1 VSEKLALALPLALLS
16 TTLVNLAYLREHDAA
31 SSLPT
36 LSLHRPVHSLTLLL
50 GDRSWLVGFAME
62 GGGFVLYA
70 IALAL
75 APLALV
81 QSVAAGG
88 IGLLAFLTVRLG
100 GGRLGRRRL
109 FGVVVATLGL
119 VALGVSLAEGAP
131 EGHSGS
137 TLGVLAWLGGSA
149 ALAVTVLL
157 LGRRLLGVAV
167 SYAIAGGLFFSI
179 GDISTKLATQ
189 GGVRIA
195 FAVTLIAGYVLG
207 SSLMQVGYQAGS
219 ALTVAG
225 LATLLT
231 NVMPIL
237 AATFVLEEPV
247 PTGALG
253 ALRVLAFVAV
263 TVGAVVLAT
272 PGTKPAGA
280 PAPGIAPSGA
290 GSAPSGASTAPSG
303 ASTDA

>member
-1 VSEKLALALPLALLS
+1 MSEKLALALPLALLS

-36 LSLHRPVHSLTLLL
+36 LSLRRPVHSLTLLL
-50 GDRSWLVGFAME
+50 SDRSWLVGFAME
-62 GGGFVLYA
+62 GGGFLLYA
-70 IALAL
+70 LALAL

-109 FGVVVATLGL
+109 FGVILATVGL
-119 VALGVSLAEGAP
+119 IALAVSLAEGAP

-137 TLGVLAWLGGSA
+137 TLNVLAWLGGSA

-157 LGRRLLGVAV
+157 VGRRLLGVAV

-189 GGVRIA
+189 GGARIA
-195 FAVTLIAGYVLG
+195 FAVSLIAGYVLG
-207 SSLMQVGYQAGS
+207 SALMQVGYQAGS

-263 TVGAVVLAT
+263 TVGAVILAT
-272 PGTKPAGA
+272 PAVKPAVA
-280 PAPGIAPSGA
+280 PA
-290 GSAPSGASTAPSG
+290 
-303 ASTDA
+303 

>member
-1 VSEKLALALPLALLS
+1 
-16 TTLVNLAYLREHDAA
+16 
-31 SSLPT
+31 
-36 LSLHRPVHSLTLLL
+36 VHSLTLLL

-70 IALAL
+70 VALAL

-149 ALAVTVLL
+149 ALAAAVLL
-157 LGRRLLGVAV
+157 LGRRSLGVAV

-263 TVGAVVLAT
+263 TVGAVILAT
-272 PGTKPAGA
+272 PGTTPAGA
-280 PAPGIAPSGA
+280 PAAGTAPSGV
-290 GSAPSGASTAPSG
+290 GTAPSG